1 MEELD
6 TTKKVTLETPMD
18 ELENKI
24 LSSTDLNE
32 LKDIVNIFNLNI
44 QKKNIV
50 RLNKLNQIQDLIAN
64 QIEERVK
71 NKADQFDNQD
81 LISYFKTVQETINKS
96 DNSLDSIDTPA
107 IQVIQNQLNIN
118 VQQEDSLDRDSRER
132 IMDAVKAI
140 LSKANNA
147 DTTVLNTD
155 YEEVKEDFND

>member
-140 LSKANNA
+140 LSKANNT
-147 DTTVLNTD
+147 DNTVLNTD